1 MQTLITTTAVIVL
14 IVLGTGV
21 CILSDRIRQHRRLK
35 RLRKRMLLE
44 PDLSDQQF
52 AISFS
57 ELDLADAIEMRRML
71 ARVLGIDALKIR
83 REWKFRE
90 DRDLKNMDV
99 FIFHAFA
106 LRYAPDRL
114 RSRQV
119 FAFPTGEVTTIGDLF
134 VEAARLQKSG

>member
-1 MQTLITTTAVIVL
+1 MQILIATTAVIGL
-14 IVLGTGV
+14 IALGTGV
-21 CILSDRIRQHRRLK
+21 CILSDRIKQHRRLK

-52 AISFS
+52 TVSFG
-57 ELDLADAIEMRRML
+57 ELDRADAIEMRRTL
-71 ARVLGIDALKIR
+71 ALLLGIDALKIR

-106 LRYAPDRL
+106 SRYAPDNL

-119 FAFPTGEVTTIGDLF
+119 FAFPTGGVTTIGDLF
-134 VEAARLQKSG
+134 VEAARLQKNG